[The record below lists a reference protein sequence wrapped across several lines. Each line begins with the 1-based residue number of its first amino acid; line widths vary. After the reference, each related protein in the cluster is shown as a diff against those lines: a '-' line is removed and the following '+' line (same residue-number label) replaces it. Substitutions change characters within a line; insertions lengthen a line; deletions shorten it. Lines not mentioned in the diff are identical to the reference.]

1 MVYLAWRCFVWCYTW
16 LCGLK
21 LSKLCSNLCHFKGMP
36 WFFHLILCRYGVV
49 RRIASCG
56 MTLNSS
62 CYNAHIMAYKNR
74 KPINENTVHK
84 AALSFCLSYASF
96 WWQNIKRLKSLLMLT
111 MIFMGP
117 IIWRRELA
125 LMNLRYVLQILELL
139 EQSKRCEGRFAEGET
154 WDDFEEELDSL
165 VMGIDLQPTRS
176 YVNRHFTVYSAAL
189 RAFAELGNA
198 TVGVKVQRLWINK
211 MVNATYFVSSAK
223 II

>member
-1 MVYLAWRCFVWCYTW
+1 
-16 LCGLK
+16 
-21 LSKLCSNLCHFKGMP
+21 
-36 WFFHLILCRYGVV
+36 
-49 RRIASCG
+49 
-56 MTLNSS
+56 
-62 CYNAHIMAYKNR
+62 
-74 KPINENTVHK
+74 
-84 AALSFCLSYASF
+84 
-96 WWQNIKRLKSLLMLT
+96 
-111 MIFMGP
+111 
-117 IIWRRELA
+117 
-125 LMNLRYVLQILELL
+125 MNLRYVLQILELL